1 MENFKDSLI
10 NKKKIG
16 IVCNDAGGSEI
27 ISAWLFQK
35 KKNFIYSLSGP
46 AKKIFGKKFK
56 KKKNFKISKLVEN
69 SDIII
74 TGTSL
79 HCENEIEAIKYSRI
93 KKKICIS
100 FIDHWINYK
109 LRFTRKGK
117 EYLPDILIAHD
128 LKSFF
133 ELKKIF
139 KNRVKILII
148 KNAYFELIKKNYK
161 KIRKTQPEGKYVFF
175 SSNNNKSNTKLTD
188 EKCLIKTI
196 NFIKKNFKEKKLIN
210 ILVRH
215 HPSEKKTKY
224 KNFKYK
230 NTKLI
235 FDQNKDLLKTIF
247 QNRNFFGY
255 ESMALVVAKICKK
268 NTFGIYNKNKKYNT
282 IPRSYFNSYFN

>member
-27 ISAWLFQK
+27 ISAWLFQ
-35 KKNFIYSLSGP
+35 
-46 AKKIFGKKFK
+46 